1 MSRSTIYSLLA
12 ATPFGVVAVVPDRGI
27 APADPRAVVAKRIVA
42 FRTEPI
48 APAAAHAFEVEL
60 QRLLREI
67 GRVILQWVFNRLE
80 PEQAD
85 QAPLWFNFEGN
96 LYRRRERSPRRLG
109 VGTLFGTITLERIRY
124 EPADGG
130 VGLLSVFPL
139 EMRLGI
145 VVGKATLGLAERV
158 GKWTAQYTQEIV
170 RGNGCTRSIR
180 IAWSVTTLRARWL
193 CASSPAALPRFD
205 PASPVSWNVCWG
217 CCKRPT
223 PKQGAASSGFVGGPR
238 RDIRTDFQGHPV
250 HAKPG
255 RLRWRYW
262 DRSGKRFGH
271 VYLGQMPEPG
281 QGTLSQQL
289 TGFVNRGS
297 PALGRP
303 IAPIAIRDRRQ
314 PSP

>member
-12 ATPFGVVAVVPDRGI
+12 ATPFASSLWSLTVELLPLI
-27 APADPRAVVAKRIVA
+27 RAVGQGIVA

-48 APAAAHAFEVEL
+48 APAATHAFEIEL

-67 GRVILQWVFNRLE
+67 GRVIVQWVFNRLD
-80 PEQAD
+80 PEQVD
-85 QAPLWFNFEGN
+85 HAPLWFNCEGN

-170 RGNGCTRSIR
+170 RQRLHEEHQ
-180 IAWSVTTLRARWL
+180 IAWSVTTLRKV
-193 CASSPAALPRFD
+193 AAHLQRLP
-205 PASPVSWNVCWG
+205 W
-217 CCKRPT
+217 
-223 PKQGAASSGFVGGPR
+223 
-238 RDIRTDFQGHPV
+238 
-250 HAKPG
+250 
-255 RLRWRYW
+255 RL
-262 DRSGKRFGH
+262 
-271 VYLGQMPEPG
+271 
-281 QGTLSQQL
+281 
-289 TGFVNRGS
+289 
-297 PALGRP
+297 
-303 IAPIAIRDRRQ
+303 
-314 PSP
+314 

>member
-12 ATPFGVVAVVPDRGI
+12 ATPFASSLWSLTVELLPLI
-27 APADPRAVVAKRIVA
+27 RAVGQGIVA

-48 APAAAHAFEVEL
+48 APAATHAFEIEL

-67 GRVILQWVFNRLE
+67 GRVIVQWVFNRLD
-80 PEQAD
+80 PEQVD
-85 QAPLWFNFEGN
+85 HAPLWFNFEGN

-170 RGNGCTRSIR
+170 RQRLHEEHQ
-180 IAWSVTTLRARWL
+180 IAWSVTTLRKV
-193 CASSPAALPRFD
+193 AAHLVPLPCSAFD
-205 PASPVSWNVCWG
+205 PAVPQVECLLGLLQKAHAS
-217 CCKRPT
+217 K
-223 PKQGAASSGFVGGPR
+223 GAASSGFVGGPR
-238 RDIRTDFQGHPV
+238 RDIRTDFQGIKYREAGTATV
-250 HAKPG
+250 AV
-255 RLRWRYW
+255 L
-262 DRSGKRFGH
+262 DRSGKRLGT

-289 TGFVNRGS
+289 TDLLTAVLQLWDG
-297 PALGRP
+297 PLP
-303 IAPIAIRDRRQ
+303 
-314 PSP
+314 